1 MFKHFIVIIFLY
13 TINLDANA
21 ASKENIVS
29 PAGTFNKYVENIGFG
44 TIIFKDTLIPKN
56 NNLKDGIS
64 LLTKAYG
71 DSVVLRFAPSDY
83 AFWERA
89 RNSGFVIKRGKDSLN
104 LKTIAT
110 VFPIPFEKID
120 TSIFSKD
127 SFALMAAGL
136 LYGKVDRSNLQGF
149 MQEYRANQQVL
160 NMSLMVSE
168 FSAQAANILGFRYV
182 DKDVVR
188 GENYYYELSNPV
200 YTSKKYNGTSIVKNV
215 FKPIRPPYQLEIS
228 TGDKA
233 LTLRWSKDYNNSAF
247 TYYMIERSD
256 DNKNFF
262 LLTERPLVF
271 LKSESGQA
279 VPEFTYTDSF
289 NLVNNTKYYYR
300 LYGGTSFAEFSPA
313 TLIEG
318 TPRDLTPPAP
328 PQLAQVYYNDTVHIF
343 NLEWENDFENMAADF
358 AYMQVM
364 VSRAESGPYSALS
377 QKLEITDFNYTHELG
392 PQVSEDME
400 GRYFFR
406 IDCYDESGN
415 MSSSNFETSFVPDY
429 TNPEVPDSLSG
440 FIDTLGFVN
449 IKWPKSRSKD
459 VRGYWLYWANDP
471 DAEFSLVSQNILT
484 DTTYKYYIE
493 EKSLTKN
500 IYYTLRAED
509 YAYNRSDAAIVLKLR
524 RRDIVPPVAP
534 FILNINTD
542 SLRMKINIT
551 ESASDD
557 VKLYQLFRRNTSTTD
572 TSWKMVDTI
581 LLKNVYIDQSAQ
593 LNIDYQYKLRA
604 IDSTGNIGSYSPIK
618 GGIISPNSNDVQ
630 IKDFKLAQDK
640 NGNTVLLNWKFELPK
655 FLENKNYSFVILR
668 STGQDGVKFYKEFN
682 AESRSYKDEN
692 LNNNVLYNYAIR
704 VKIENDLS
712 GALSET
718 KSILIR

>member
-13 TINLDANA
+13 TINLDANPA
-21 ASKENIVS
+21 FKENIVS
-29 PAGTFNKYVENIGFG
+29 PAGTFKKYVENIGFG

-168 FSAQAANILGFRYV
+168 FSSQAANILGFRYV

-188 GENYYYELSNPV
+188 GENYYYEISNPI
-200 YTSKKYNGTSIVKNV
+200 YTYKKHNGTSNVKNV

-228 TGDKA
+228 PGDKA
-233 LTLRWSKDYNNSAF
+233 LTLSWSKDYNNSAF

-271 LKSESGQA
+271 LKPESQQA
-279 VPEFTYTDSF
+279 VSEFTYTDSF

-313 TLIEG
+313 ALIEG
-318 TPRDLTPPAP
+318 TPRDLTPPVP
-328 PQLAQVYYNDTVHIF
+328 PQLAQVYYNDTAHIF

-358 AYMQVM
+358 SYMQVM
-364 VSRAESGPYSALS
+364 VSRSETGPYVALS
-377 QKLEITDFNYTHELG
+377 QKLDIVDFNYTHELG

-415 MSSSNFETSFVPDY
+415 MSSSNFESSFVPDY
-429 TNPEVPDSLSG
+429 TNPEVPDSLIG

-493 EKSLTKN
+493 EKSLTKS

-524 RRDIVPPVAP
+524 RRDIVPPITPTIKVVY
-534 FILNINTD
+534 TD
-542 SLRMKINIT
+542 SLKLKLSIMP
-551 ESASDD
+551 SGSDD
-557 VKLYQLFRRNTSTTD
+557 VRMNHLFRRDIDSKDTAWVLLDSFPSVTMYNDHKAALNTH
-572 TSWKMVDTI
+572 
-581 LLKNVYIDQSAQ
+581 YE
-593 LNIDYQYKLRA
+593 YKIRA
-604 IDSTGNIGSYSPIK
+604 VDSTGNIGSYSPIK
-618 GGIISPNSNDVQ
+618 GGIIRPNSNDVQ
-630 IKDFKLAQDK
+630 IKDFKLTQDK
-640 NGNTVLLNWKFELPK
+640 NGNTVLINWKFDLPK
-655 FLENKNYSFVILR
+655 FLKNKNYSFIILR
-668 STGQDGVKFYKEFN
+668 STGQEGVKFYKEVN
-682 AESRSYKDEN
+682 AESLTLKEDN
-692 LNNNVLYNYAIR
+692 LSSNVLYNYAIR
-704 VKIENDLS
+704 VKFENES
-712 GALSET
+712 NGALSVT
-718 KSILIR
+718 KSILIK